1 MSYFEDDKKGQRN
14 QAFPQPLYY
23 YPLSFA
29 CLCDVSC
36 DTCLENIGDMVG
48 GWGLYC
54 FLSLHP
60 QTTKKPPKHWIFQ
73 HLRGFFKVELRG
85 IEPLSENQFPV
96 LLLS

>member
-29 CLCDVSC
+29 CLCDISC

-48 GWGLYC
+48 GVGA
-54 FLSLHP
+54 
-60 QTTKKPPKHWIFQ
+60 
-73 HLRGFFKVELRG
+73 
-85 IEPLSENQFPV
+85 
-96 LLLS
+96 LLLSVLTSPNHEKTA